1 MSVFLNDC
9 VVSHVDY
16 HEIYIHMS
24 ILHILTCSW
33 TLVHGLLFMD
43 SCSLSLTFSHFLQT
57 PDQRIAELT
66 SINQSLSCLGNCI
79 RALEK
84 GSAHIPYRD
93 SKLTRL
99 LEDSL
104 GGNTKTSFVVTLSPS
119 EVKEIQV
126 YFSSSFFFL
135 LFPSSFFIFIIFICK
150 PYLVL
155 HFFITHTI

>member
-1 MSVFLNDC
+1 MFFLHDC
-9 VVSHVDY
+9 FRLYD
-16 HEIYIHMS
+16 EIFILVNLTYIFS
-24 ILHILTCSW
+24 LW
-33 TLVHGLLFMD
+33 TLSLFF
-43 SCSLSLTFSHFLQT
+43 TNT
-57 PDQRIAELT
+57 DQRIAELT

-119 EVKEIQV
+119 EVREDIL
-126 YFSSSFFFL
+126 YFIL
-135 LFPSSFFIFIIFICK
+135 LPSSFFIIYYYYCNS
-150 PYLVL
+150 YLVL
-155 HFFITHTI
+155 YFFITHTHYKQ

>member
-1 MSVFLNDC
+1 MSVFLHDC
-9 VVSHVDY
+9 FRLSLY
-16 HEIYIHMS
+16 HEIFILVNLTYIFS
-24 ILHILTCSW
+24 SW
-33 TLVHGLLFMD
+33 TLSLFF
-43 SCSLSLTFSHFLQT
+43 TNT
-57 PDQRIAELT
+57 DQRIAELT

-119 EVKEIQV
+119 EVREDIL
-126 YFSSSFFFL
+126 YFILPSFFLFYYL
-135 LFPSSFFIFIIFICK
+135 L
-150 PYLVL
+150 LL
-155 HFFITHTI
+155 L